1 MGRQALGSLLRS
13 ESVSAVMSSYAKYCL
28 EQAARCTRRARL
40 ASSPEVIAHFLRMEQ
55 RWLKIAE
62 KADAKGE
69 GLGFWKKVPA
79 SPTSMRA
86 HA

>member
-1 MGRQALGSLLRS
+1 
-13 ESVSAVMSSYAKYCL
+13 MSSYAKYCR

-40 ASSPEVIAHFLRMEQ
+40 ASSPEVIAHFLSMEQ

-62 KADAKGE
+62 KADTKGE
-69 GLGFWKKVPA
+69 GLGFAPKPPV
-79 SPTSMRA
+79 SIRA

>member
-1 MGRQALGSLLRS
+1 
-13 ESVSAVMSSYAKYCL
+13 MSSYAKYCL

-55 RWLKIAE
+55 RWLRIAE

-69 GLGFWKKVPA
+69 GLGFSKKA
-79 SPTSMRA
+79 ATSPMSIRA